1 MGPIGHCAIGM
12 AAKPLAPKVPMG
24 VLLIATL
31 LLDIL
36 ATVFMFMGI
45 EDGENVGNPWSHGLL
60 MSLMW
65 SIIVAL
71 LAGAAFRSFRSG
83 AVVGM
88 AVFSHWILDLIS
100 HPIPF
105 PSFSWSTWRW
115 DYGHALPPDLPL
127 LFANSRRVGLGLY
140 NRISAAAATE
150 LEVAMFVLGT
160 AVYVLHRALQQR
172 TKRRD
177 ISKAIIH
184 D

>member
-12 AAKPLAPKVPMG
+12 AAKPLASKVPVG

-45 EDGENVGNPWSHGLL
+45 EGGEKVGNPWSHGLL
-60 MSLMW
+60 MSLIW

-105 PSFSWSTWRW
+105 PSFS
-115 DYGHALPPDLPL
+115 
-127 LFANSRRVGLGLY
+127 
-140 NRISAAAATE
+140 
-150 LEVAMFVLGT
+150 
-160 AVYVLHRALQQR
+160 
-172 TKRRD
+172 
-177 ISKAIIH
+177 
-184 D
+184 